1 MNNNLNLHKKKKD
14 KKFTYYMP
22 TFKKKKKSHI
32 WESWLGIQLKQMNV
46 KNSTWI
52 LLIRFAISLF
62 E

>member
-22 TFKKKKKSHI
+22 TLKKKKSHI
-32 WESWLGIQLKQMNV
+32 WESWLGSQLKQMNV